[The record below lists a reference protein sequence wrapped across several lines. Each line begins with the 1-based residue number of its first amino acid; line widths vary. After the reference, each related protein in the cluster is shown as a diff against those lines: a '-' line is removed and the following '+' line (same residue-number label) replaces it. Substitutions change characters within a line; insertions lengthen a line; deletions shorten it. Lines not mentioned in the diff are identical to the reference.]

1 MSVPNKAGSITKRQ
15 DTAEQVPQVTAPT
28 IEVMTKDLTIK
39 VEDDPLSEV
48 TSTCLEVSRDEEEGI
63 VEDADFPFAAADEVA
78 MTSESAADNADGPR
92 NDLPQEIFGHILAWG
107 KTVPFLDSLVGITE
121 DIIDKTPKEGPKEG
135 TDSSFANITLGLT
148 DAETPP
154 TKSAVIQEAF
164 SFETCLSTDSDDS
177 GTEGK
182 AVKVLFHE
190 DSPARTS
197 VKASKRP
204 SLHANV
210 KRASSRTLTNDQI
223 TSTRNVLKAVD
234 QSGDEELD
242 PYELQSLFIS
252 QGILVPL
259 DVVTTV
265 FNEIDHDGN
274 GLLTVE
280 EFASFLH
287 KSKFHQRVDFCKRMW
302 FKIDW
307 WCIMLW
313 LVGGFLFL
321 IGCFYVECE
330 LSSTSVFIY

>member
-1 MSVPNKAGSITKRQ
+1 
-15 DTAEQVPQVTAPT
+15 
-28 IEVMTKDLTIK
+28 MTEDLTIK
-39 VEDDPLSEV
+39 VEVDPLSET
-48 TSTCLEVSRDEEEGI
+48 TSTCLEVSCDEEEGI
-63 VEDADFPFAAADEVA
+63 VEDKDFPFAAAGEVA
-78 MTSESAADNADGPR
+78 TTSESAADNADGPCS
-92 NDLPQEIFGHILAWG
+92 DLSQEIFSYIEGIWG
-107 KTVPFLDSLVGITE
+107 KNVDVATK
-121 DIIDKTPKEGPKEG
+121 IIDKTPKEG
-135 TDSSFANITLGLT
+135 TDSSFTNIMLGLT
-148 DAETPP
+148 DAEHPSA
-154 TKSAVIQEAF
+154 KFAVIEEAF
-164 SFETCLSTDSDDS
+164 SFETCSSTDSDDS
-177 GTEGK
+177 ETEGK

-242 PYELQSLFIS
+242 PYELQSLFIN